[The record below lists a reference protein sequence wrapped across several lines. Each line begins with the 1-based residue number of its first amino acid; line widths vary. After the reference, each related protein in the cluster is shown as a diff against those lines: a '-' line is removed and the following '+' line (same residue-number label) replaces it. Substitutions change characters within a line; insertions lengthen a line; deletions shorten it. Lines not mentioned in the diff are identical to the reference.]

1 VYYSIMSIP
10 PTNPSFP
17 VDVLENNS
25 GNRGGER
32 SNSSGCWR
40 GSLDRGERKK
50 EKGTS
55 GYFWREDDLQNA
67 KKKIQYPVGVVR
79 WETHVVVCRVQISP
93 AYAHYKVLVVKTPL
107 HPLHTCYSAECLN
120 TYVQLYLMGNVLF
133 WKIISFL
140 CERWASIIVVHVMHT
155 IMLSSSYHV
164 IALHFFLGRVYRLY
178 NTNVIKIKKYYKF

>member
-1 VYYSIMSIP
+1 MSIP

-32 SNSSGCWR
+32 SNSSGRWR

-50 EKGTS
+50 RKRYLGLFLTR
-55 GYFWREDDLQNA
+55 GRFTKCQ

-120 TYVQLYLMGNVLF
+120 TYVQLYFMGNVLF
-133 WKIISFL
+133 RKIISFL
-140 CERWASIIVVHVMHT
+140 CERFASIIEAHVMHT
-155 IMLSSSYHV
+155 IMFSSSCTHS
-164 IALHFFLGRVYRLY
+164 ITFLSRASLS
-178 NTNVIKIKKYYKF
+178 TI

>member
-1 VYYSIMSIP
+1 MRIP

-32 SNSSGCWR
+32 SNSSRDVEEGHSRSR
-40 GSLDRGERKK
+40 GKKKRKRYLL
-50 EKGTS
+50 

-67 KKKIQYPVGVVR
+67 KKKKIQYPVGVVR

-107 HPLHTCYSAECLN
+107 HPLHTRYSAECLN
-120 TYVQLYLMGNVLF
+120 TYVQLYFMGNVLF
-133 WKIISFL
+133 RKIISFL
-140 CERWASIIVVHVMHT
+140 CERFASIIVAHVMHT
-155 IMLSSSYHV
+155 ITLSSSYYIKTHS
-164 IALHFFLGRVYRLY
+164 IINFFLAVKFIDY
-178 NTNVIKIKKYYKF
+178 VCYKCN

>member
-1 VYYSIMSIP
+1 MYMYTNIISVIQYNEYIP

-67 KKKIQYPVGVVR
+67 KKKKIQYPVGVVR

-120 TYVQLYLMGNVLF
+120 TYVQLYSMGNVLF
-133 WKIISFL
+133 RKIISFL
-140 CERWASIIVVHVMHT
+140 CERFASIIVAHVMHT
-155 IMLSSSYHV
+155 IVLSSSYT
-164 IALHFFLGRVYRLY
+164 LHSITFLSRTSLS
-178 NTNVIKIKKYYKF
+178 TIL